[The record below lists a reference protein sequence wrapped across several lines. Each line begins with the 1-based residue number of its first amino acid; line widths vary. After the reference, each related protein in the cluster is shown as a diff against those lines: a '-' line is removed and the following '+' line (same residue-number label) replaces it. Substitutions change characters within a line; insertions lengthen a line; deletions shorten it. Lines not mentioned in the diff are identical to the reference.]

1 MRGTANSR
9 ELVEFT
15 RGSETSVADLG
26 RRQSEGKGW
35 LLSSI
40 ISKCSTVPNPQV
52 ELTLI
57 IPAYNE
63 AARLPATL
71 KTVLDFLRNM
81 GMTWELLLADDG
93 SVDATPCIAASAE
106 MADPHVHHLQLP
118 HRGKAA
124 AIREGVNAATGRFII
139 FTDADLSTPIEYV
152 DQAYALLLGDSDIV
166 IGTRESPQSRRIGEP
181 AYRHL
186 MGRVFNSVVQCL
198 VVPGIND
205 TQCGFKGFR
214 ADVARDLFQSTRLYR
229 HGSMPVRG
237 PLVTGFDIEL
247 LFLARKRG
255 YRIHELPVVWRHVK
269 GSNVR
274 PVIDTFRMLRDALHV
289 RLNDLRDRY
298 AE

>member
-1 MRGTANSR
+1 M
-9 ELVEFT
+9 
-15 RGSETSVADLG
+15 
-26 RRQSEGKGW
+26 
-35 LLSSI
+35 
-40 ISKCSTVPNPQV
+40 SKRPV

-71 KTVLDFLRNM
+71 KTALEFLQTT
-81 GMTWELLLADDG
+81 GLTWELLLADDG
-93 SVDATPCIAASAE
+93 SVDRTACIAATAE
-106 MADPHVHHLQLP
+106 AADPNVRHLQLP

-124 AIREGVNAATGRFII
+124 AIREGINAAAGEVII

-152 DQAYALLLGDSDIV
+152 EQAYALLQGEADIV
-166 IGTRESPQSRRIGEP
+166 IGTREAPQSRRIGEP
-181 AYRHL
+181 EYRHL
-186 MGRVFNSVVQCL
+186 MGRVYNAVVQFL

-214 ADVARDLFQSTRLYR
+214 AEVARDLFRSARLYR
-229 HGSMPVRG
+229 NRSVPVRG

-274 PVIDTFRMLRDALHV
+274 PMVDTFRMFRDALQV
-289 RLNDLRDRY
+289 RLNDLRGRY
-298 AE
+298 VE

>member
-1 MRGTANSR
+1 MRT
-9 ELVEFT
+9 
-15 RGSETSVADLG
+15 
-26 RRQSEGKGW
+26 
-35 LLSSI
+35 
-40 ISKCSTVPNPQV
+40 PPV

-63 AARLPATL
+63 ADRLPSTL
-71 KTVLDFLRNM
+71 KTVLEFLRNT
-81 GMTWELLLADDG
+81 GLTWELLLADDG
-93 SVDATPCIAASAE
+93 SVDDTPYIAAAAE
-106 MADPHVHHLQLP
+106 NADPKVRHLQLR

-124 AIREGVNAATGRFII
+124 AIREGVIAATGRFII

-152 DQAYALLLGDSDIV
+152 DQAYELLRSDSDIV
-166 IGTRESPQSRRIGEP
+166 IGTREAPQSKRIGEP
-181 AYRHL
+181 EYRHL
-186 MGRVFNSVVQCL
+186 MGRVYNAVVQLL

-214 ADVARDLFQSTRLYR
+214 ADVARDLFQSAQLYR
-229 HGSMPVRG
+229 DGSVPVRG

-269 GSNVR
+269 GSHVR
-274 PVIDTFRMLRDALHV
+274 PVIDTIRMFRDALQV
-289 RLNDLRDRY
+289 RLNDLRGRY

>member
-1 MRGTANSR
+1 MRTPP
-9 ELVEFT
+9 
-15 RGSETSVADLG
+15 
-26 RRQSEGKGW
+26 
-35 LLSSI
+35 I
-40 ISKCSTVPNPQV
+40 

-71 KTVLDFLRNM
+71 KIVLEFLRKS
-81 GMTWELLLADDG
+81 GVTWELLVADDG
-93 SVDATPCIAASAE
+93 SVDDTPYIAAAAE
-106 MADPHVHHLQLP
+106 NADPNVRHLQLR

-124 AIREGVNAATGRFII
+124 AIREGVNVASGRFII

-152 DQAYALLLGDSDIV
+152 DQAYALLRGDSDIV
-166 IGTRESPQSRRIGEP
+166 IGTREARQSQRIGEP
-181 AYRHL
+181 EYRHL
-186 MGRVFNSVVQCL
+186 MGRVYNAVVQLL

-214 ADVARDLFQSTRLYR
+214 ADVARDLFQSARLYR
-229 HGSMPVRG
+229 DGSAPVRG

-274 PVIDTFRMLRDALHV
+274 PVIDTFRMLRDALQV
-289 RLNDLRDRY
+289 RLNDLCGRY
-298 AE
+298 SE

>member
-1 MRGTANSR
+1 MRT
-9 ELVEFT
+9 
-15 RGSETSVADLG
+15 
-26 RRQSEGKGW
+26 
-35 LLSSI
+35 
-40 ISKCSTVPNPQV
+40 PPV

-71 KTVLDFLRNM
+71 KTVLEFVRNA
-81 GMTWELLLADDG
+81 GVTWELLLADDG
-93 SVDATPCIAASAE
+93 SVDDTPYIAAAAE
-106 MADPHVHHLQLP
+106 NANPNVRHLQLR

-152 DQAYALLLGDSDIV
+152 DQAYALLRRESDIV
-166 IGTRESPQSRRIGEP
+166 IGTREAPQSQRIGEP
-181 AYRHL
+181 EYRHL
-186 MGRVFNSVVQCL
+186 MGRVYNAVVQFL
-198 VVPGIND
+198 VVPGLHD

-214 ADVARDLFQSTRLYR
+214 ADVARDLFQSVQLYR
-229 HGSMPVRG
+229 DGSVPVRG

-255 YRIHELPVVWRHVK
+255 YRIHELPVVWRHEK

-274 PVIDTFRMLRDALHV
+274 PVIDTYRMFRDALQV
-289 RLNDLRDRY
+289 RLNDLRGRY

>member
-1 MRGTANSR
+1 MRT
-9 ELVEFT
+9 
-15 RGSETSVADLG
+15 
-26 RRQSEGKGW
+26 
-35 LLSSI
+35 
-40 ISKCSTVPNPQV
+40 PPV

-71 KTVLDFLRNM
+71 KTVLEFLRKS
-81 GMTWELLLADDG
+81 GVTWELLVADDG
-93 SVDATPCIAASAE
+93 SVDDTPSIAAAAE
-106 MADPHVHHLQLP
+106 NADPSVRHLQLI

-124 AIREGVNAATGRFII
+124 AIREGVNAASGRFII

-152 DQAYALLLGDSDIV
+152 DQAYALLGSDSDIV
-166 IGTRESPQSRRIGEP
+166 IGTREAPQSRRIGEP
-181 AYRHL
+181 EYRHL
-186 MGRVFNSVVQCL
+186 MGRVYNAVVQLL

-214 ADVARDLFQSTRLYR
+214 ADVARELFRSAQLYR
-229 HGSMPVRG
+229 DGTTPVRG

-274 PVIDTFRMLRDALHV
+274 PVIDTFRMLRDALQV
-289 RLNDLRDRY
+289 RLNDLRGRY